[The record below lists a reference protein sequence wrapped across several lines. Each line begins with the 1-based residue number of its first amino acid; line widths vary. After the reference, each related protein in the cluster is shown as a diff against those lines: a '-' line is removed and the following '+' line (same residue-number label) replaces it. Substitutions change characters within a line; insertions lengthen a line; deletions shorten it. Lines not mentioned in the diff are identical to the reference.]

1 MRQLQCVYDAPAPNN
16 NFLESRCNVIYSHK
30 VGRYDPILPPPL
42 FSLNIYVHLYK
53 VGHIE
58 TLYAD
63 WTQLNYS
70 WVWWCMVSSNQHFG
84 SKSCNWL
91 PVWEAVV
98 MFASVGS
105 CGDGCQC
112 GKLWWW
118 LHALLV
124 EANNGEYYG
133 GGNLMQFYAK
143 YTHPHPHPHAVTQK
157 QQHYIIPTYPLWLKA
172 QVFPLPQPAIN
183 LPTCPKM
190 EYFTPSWI
198 CY

>member
-42 FSLNIYVHLYK
+42 FPLNIYVHLYK

-133 GGNLMQFYAK
+133 GNLMQIVYSSFMLSI
-143 YTHPHPHPHAVTQK
+143 HIHIHMQWHRSNIILSPH
-157 QQHYIIPTYPLWLKA
+157 IPFDSRRKCSH
-172 QVFPLPQPAIN
+172 FHN
-183 LPTCPKM
+183 LQ
-190 EYFTPSWI
+190 
-198 CY
+198 